1 MADDDKDKETQVL
14 VTEKTYEVDKK
25 DFLNIQDVKSSWYN
39 TTAGFMDTL
48 RLIPRLFMIC
58 YGYIFW
64 MSTQWFM
71 NLPDPTN
78 AQAAFI
84 STIVGA
90 GAAWFGLY
98 VGSSGHKKGK

>member
-1 MADDDKDKETQVL
+1 
-14 VTEKTYEVDKK
+14 
-25 DFLNIQDVKSSWYN
+25 
-39 TTAGFMDTL
+39 
-48 RLIPRLFMIC
+48 MIS
-58 YGYIFW
+58 YGYVFW

-71 NLPDPTN
+71 NLSNPTN

-98 VGSSGHKKGK
+98 VGSGHKPSNKK